1 MNLATKMRVQQQDEF
16 RKMISRLEMI
26 NNKNG
31 GEQKWL
37 HLKMYANKT
46 T

>member
-31 GEQKWL
+31 GEQK
-37 HLKMYANKT
+37 
-46 T
+46 

>member
-1 MNLATKMRVQQQDEF
+1 MNLATQMRAQQQDEF

-31 GEQKWL
+31 GEQK
-37 HLKMYANKT
+37 
-46 T
+46 

>member
-16 RKMISRLEMI
+16 RKMVSRLEMI

-31 GEQKWL
+31 GEQK
-37 HLKMYANKT
+37 
-46 T
+46 